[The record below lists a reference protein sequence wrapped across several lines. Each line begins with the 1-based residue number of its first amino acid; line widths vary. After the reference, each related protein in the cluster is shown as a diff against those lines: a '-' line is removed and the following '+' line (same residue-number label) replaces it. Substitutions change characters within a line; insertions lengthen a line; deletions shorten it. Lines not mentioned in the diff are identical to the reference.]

1 MRFVRAVVIIL
12 FIVSMGIFGT
22 SEIISLG
29 NKDNTIPKI
38 TSDREVLEI
47 PCEYTQEQL
56 LEGMQAEDEK
66 DGDLTGQI
74 IAGSFSRFIEKGVS
88 NLTYVVFDSANNPTS
103 LTRKVK
109 FTDYHSPR
117 FTLSEPLIFTIDQGS
132 YSDAMKRIGARDI
145 MDGDLKEWITQTA
158 TNVSYQKAGSYTMTV
173 EVSNSFGDTVQ
184 AALPV
189 HVVEPEALQLS
200 IQLSQ
205 TIVYI
210 KQGEAVNPQEYVTEL
225 VNTAGDVLDVGL
237 VSAES
242 SVDSQTPGCYEIH
255 YQATDAEG
263 RSGETWLTVVVEA

>member
-12 FIVSMGIFGT
+12 FIASFGIFGV
-22 SEIISLG
+22 SQVISLG
-29 NKDNTIPKI
+29 KKDETIPQI

-66 DGDLTGQI
+66 DGDLSGQI
-74 IAGSFSRFIEKGVS
+74 IAGSFSRFIEKGVC
-88 NLTYVVFDSANNPTS
+88 NLTYVVFDSADNPAS
-103 LTRKVK
+103 FTRKVK

-117 FTLSEPLIFTIDQGS
+117 FTLNEPLVFVADQGS
-132 YSDAMKRIGARDI
+132 YGDAMERIGAQDI
-145 MDGDLKEWITQTA
+145 MDGNLKEWITQTA
-158 TNVSYQKAGSYTMTV
+158 TDVNYQKAGSYTMTV

-189 HVVEPEALQLS
+189 HIVETANRELDIRLS
-200 IQLSQ
+200 E

-225 VNTAGDVLDVGL
+225 ADTAGNSLDRGL
-237 VSAES
+237 VNAVS

-255 YQATDAEG
+255 YQAADAEG
-263 RSGETWLTVVVEA
+263 RSGENWLPVVVEG

>member
-1 MRFVRAVVIIL
+1 MRFVRTGVIIL
-12 FIVSMGIFGT
+12 FIL
-22 SEIISLG
+22 SLG
-29 NKDNTIPKI
+29 IYLAAQGVQMRNRDPHVPEI
-38 TSDREVLEI
+38 TSDREILEI
-47 PCEYTQEQL
+47 PCAYSQEQL
-56 LEGMQAEDEK
+56 LEGMAASDRE
-66 DGDLTGQI
+66 DGDLTSQI
-74 IAGSFSRFIEKGVS
+74 VAGSFSRFIEPGVC
-88 NLTYVVFDSANNPTS
+88 NLTYVVFDSANQPAS

-117 FTLSEPLIFTIDQGS
+117 FTLSEPLVFAIDQGG
-132 YSDAMKRIGARDI
+132 YSDAMGRIGAQD
-145 MDGDLKEWITQTA
+145 MLDGNRKEWITQTD